1 MTKFQLLAAA
11 AAAAVATACAG
22 SQSAREEA
30 AANTATQQS
39 TTAPNQPVQPASITD
54 DQLRAYAA
62 ARNEIEPLQ
71 ATFGAQTPER
81 QLQITA
87 QIAAI
92 QQRLGIEPTTYNA
105 IARTA
110 NEDRVFAAR
119 LAAVQPDT
127 FGDESLRAFA
137 RASIEI
143 QPLTNSLATA
153 TPEQQAQVTEQIR
166 QILDRNNLDSATYNA
181 IAQRAQADPAFASRV
196 QELHRQAQGATTTEN
211 SGE

>member
-1 MTKFQLLAAA
+1 MTKFQMLAAVAAA
-11 AAAAVATACAG
+11 ALATACAG
-22 SQSAREEA
+22 TQSAREQTLA
-30 AANTATQQS
+30 NTTLQSATSAANQS
-39 TTAPNQPVQPASITD
+39 VQPASITD

-71 ATFGAQTPER
+71 ATFGAQPPER
-81 QLQITA
+81 QQQIIA
-87 QIAAI
+87 EIAAI
-92 QQRLGIEPTTYNA
+92 QQRNGIEPSMYNA

-119 LAAVQPDT
+119 LAALQPDT

-137 RASIEI
+137 QASTEI
-143 QPLTNSLATA
+143 QPLTDGLATA

-166 QILDRNNLDSATYNA
+166 HILERNNLDSATYNA
-181 IAQRAQADPAFASRV
+181 IAQRAQSDPAFASRV
-196 QELHRQAQGATTTEN
+196 QELHRQAQGPATED